1 MEMWK
6 KTVSRQ
12 AEGQMFG
19 GQMFRGEGVALV
31 CLRDPHGWNIEG
43 RGNHVRYEV
52 EEERG
57 CLCQLL
63 GLELMPSANGIHQ
76 GAQLLHPH
84 LSNTG
89 ALVFTL
95 CPWQL
100 LF

>member
-1 MEMWK
+1 MWK

-12 AEGQMFG
+12 AAGQMFG

-31 CLRDPHGWNIEG
+31 CLRNPHGWNIEG
-43 RGNHVRYEV
+43 QGNHVRYEV

-76 GAQLLHPH
+76 GLWERWLDLLMLLEIRCGYCAQ
-84 LSNTG
+84 
-89 ALVFTL
+89 
-95 CPWQL
+95 
-100 LF
+100 